1 MTPFLQQVVRH
12 YFSAGDISRRKFIF
26 PNRRSQV
33 FFTKYLGEEVKASG
47 TPVVAPGMMTIN
59 DFFYTLSGFRATDRV
74 TLLLELYDCYKELFP
89 KAEPLDEF
97 VFWGDVLLGDFDDV
111 DKYLVDPGQLYT
123 NVADLRAI
131 QDSYS
136 YLTETQRKAIESF
149 VQHFRDSGRLTV
161 DPDSDNPNVKERF
174 FQIWQI
180 LLPLYR
186 NFRKSL
192 MDKGMSYEGMA
203 YRSLAERIRTE
214 AAADLLQA
222 AFGDVEEYVFV
233 GLNALNECEKA
244 VMRRMRDARLAG
256 FCWDFSSDMVRD
268 PLNNSSFFMSAN
280 VSEFPQSFRP
290 DPEGLPVPGREL
302 PVFDR
307 PGQAGP
313 DPRGQ

>member
-33 FFTKYLGEEVKASG
+33 FFKKYLGEEVKASG
-47 TPVVAPGMMTIN
+47 TPSVAPGMMTIN
-59 DFFYTLSGFRATDRV
+59 DFFYTLSGFQATDRV
-74 TLLLELYDCYKELFP
+74 SLLLELYDCYRELFP

-97 VFWGDVLLGDFDDV
+97 IFWGDVLLGDFDDV

-131 QDSYS
+131 QDTFS

-149 VQHFRDSGRLTV
+149 SQHFRDSGRLTV

-214 AAADLLQA
+214 AA
-222 AFGDVEEYVFV
+222 
-233 GLNALNECEKA
+233 
-244 VMRRMRDARLAG
+244 
-256 FCWDFSSDMVRD
+256 SDIS
-268 PLNNSSFFMSAN
+268 P
-280 VSEFPQSFRP
+280 EFPSRP
-290 DPEGLPVPGREL
+290 
-302 PVFDR
+302 
-307 PGQAGP
+307 
-313 DPRGQ
+313 

>member
-74 TLLLELYDCYKELFP
+74 TLLLELYDCYKELFQ

-149 VQHFRDSGRLTV
+149 VQHFRDSDRLTV

-192 MDKGMSYEGMA
+192 MVTRPTKAGRISLSDRRLRITENGAVTERHAGTPAELEGILRQEFGIA
-203 YRSLAERIRTE
+203 AEIPGERF
-214 AAADLLQA
+214 AAL
-222 AFGDVEEYVFV
+222 
-233 GLNALNECEKA
+233 
-244 VMRRMRDARLAG
+244 
-256 FCWDFSSDMVRD
+256 
-268 PLNNSSFFMSAN
+268 
-280 VSEFPQSFRP
+280 
-290 DPEGLPVPGREL
+290 RE
-302 PVFDR
+302 
-307 PGQAGP
+307 
-313 DPRGQ
+313 